1 MKPSKPLSTI
11 TKQSLF
17 LIALRNKLKA
27 IDDPNPDIITHDS
40 YEYRKINLRGIG
52 IIPKITFKPYG
63 QGIRIKG
70 EIMRSANIYDKD
82 IEREIDEI
90 REKYGPKKTK
100 DKENRILARRF
111 ESYWNNYWRG
121 IRTALNRIEQAQKIF
136 ITTSN
141 PQNKDQ
147 ISEPMRIM
155 MGTKAV
161 VPNKEEGN
169 KQENRSYMDE
179 HMELE

>member
-1 MKPSKPLSTI
+1 MKQ
-11 TKQSLF
+11 TKQELF
-17 LIALRNKLKA
+17 LIAFRNKLKE

-40 YEYRKINLRGIG
+40 YEYIKKNLRGIG

-121 IRTALNRIEQAQKIF
+121 IRTALNRIEQAQKLF
-136 ITTSN
+136 ITDRTKN
-141 PQNKDQ
+141 MT
-147 ISEPMRIM
+147 ISEPMQIM
-155 MGTKAV
+155 MGTKAG
-161 VPNKEEGN
+161 VPNTEKQNNENIKE
-169 KQENRSYMDE
+169 KKSYMDE
-179 HMELE
+179 LMEVDG